1 MRLEIRN
8 RTDYSELEKEAI
20 HKYHYCTYEVF
31 QEFYH
36 TISKKDSLIV
46 SRVLNIGIYNLNF
59 SSIEYTI
66 KYMPSEIMFTKQ
78 TSEVAVNHHFKFEIT
93 LEGHQMIIGYK
104 HYLSEVPEI
113 NQGGITDIWCNPFE
127 GDKISNYLISKKVS
141 AIDYREGLI
150 SIYEFLIEN
159 DIIK

>member
-1 MRLEIRN
+1 MRIELRN

-20 HKYHYCTYEVF
+20 HKYHYCSYEVF

-36 TISKKDSLIV
+36 TLSKKDELVV

-93 LEGHQMIIGYK
+93 IEGHQMVIGYK
-104 HYLSEVPEI
+104 HYLSEIPENEI
-113 NQGGITDIWCNPFE
+113 GGTTDIWCNPFE

-159 DIIK
+159 NIIK